1 MRRYTFRSGLV
12 RFLHE
17 GRMRTAAVTHCT
29 DKAWRVMNKELGVAW
44 LPKNVIRWSEVAQQ
58 FCVID
63 IAFSITSKEKALWQM
78 DTINRLTERGE
89 WFVGSE
95 WHYEIQKDELNPV
108 DGQPRFVRDIMI
120 KCVETGVLVL
130 YRMIESPLNSMYIS
144 K

>member
-1 MRRYTFRSGLV
+1 MGQKSVYNIIT
-12 RFLHE
+12 
-17 GRMRTAAVTHCT
+17 
-29 DKAWRVMNKELGVAW
+29 
-44 LPKNVIRWSEVAQQ
+44 AQQ
-58 FCVID
+58 INGVWGIAD
-63 IAFSITSKEKALWQM
+63 VAFSITSLRKAQM
-78 DTINRLTERGE
+78 QMQTIIDLTERGE